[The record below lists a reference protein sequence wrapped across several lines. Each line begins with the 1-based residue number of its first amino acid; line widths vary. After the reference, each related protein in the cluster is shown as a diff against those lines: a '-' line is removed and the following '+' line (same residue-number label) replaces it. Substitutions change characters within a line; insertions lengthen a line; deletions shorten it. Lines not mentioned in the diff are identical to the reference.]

1 MPPRPVDTL
10 PGVEPG
16 LAIAGRRHAGTTRG
30 RRCQCCS
37 HRTCS
42 VRQRPLAQAIRA
54 CAPRSSSATLT
65 TASPRTQAPGSACP
79 RLGSWTRT
87 TRLAAVGDG
96 CIACLIRESAP
107 RRRRHRLRS
116 ASVRHRTAAS
126 DGVPTAGPTDSAVPW
141 HDRFHHSPVVAP
153 AMPMP
158 RMRSH
163 RTGRGDDRI
172 RSPRQRTHAARIPSS
187 RTLTASPR
195 TTRSAF
201 RIRRRT
207 DRGEHPKSAAAA
219 RTAASAKAR
228 PDRAARADL

>member
-1 MPPRPVDTL
+1 MPPRRVDTL

-107 RRRRHRLRS
+107 RRRRHRLRYCF
-116 ASVRHRTAAS
+116 RTAS
-126 DGVPTAGPTDSAVPW
+126 DCCFGRGTNGRTHRLGRALARSLPPQPRRRAGYAYATHAITPNRPRRRS
-141 HDRFHHSPVVAP
+141 HSVAAPADARCPHPVVAH
-153 AMPMP
+153 A
-158 RMRSH
+158 
-163 RTGRGDDRI
+163 DRLA
-172 RSPRQRTHAARIPSS
+172 THNPQRIPDPAAHRS
-187 RTLTASPR
+187 R
-195 TTRSAF
+195 
-201 RIRRRT
+201 
-207 DRGEHPKSAAAA
+207 
-219 RTAASAKAR
+219 
-228 PDRAARADL
+228 